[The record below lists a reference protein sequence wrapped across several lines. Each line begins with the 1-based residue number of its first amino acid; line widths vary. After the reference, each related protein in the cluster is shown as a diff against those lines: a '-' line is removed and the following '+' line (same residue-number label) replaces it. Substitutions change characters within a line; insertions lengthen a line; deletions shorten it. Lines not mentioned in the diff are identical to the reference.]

1 MSLLERPTAP
11 IAELDLSGASRVWW
25 NLHPPTL
32 YEHAIRRDEGHIAEG
47 GALVVDTG
55 RHTGRSPNDK
65 FIVREPDSAGEVW
78 WGAVN
83 KPFDAARFAR
93 LLARM
98 QGFLAGREL
107 WVQDCVA
114 GADTAYSMPIR
125 VVTTSAWQSLFA
137 RTMFIPQTSAN
148 DPEGQPEFTILSAP
162 EFRADPARDGTRS
175 DVFVIISFAQRL
187 VLIGGTHYAGEIKK
201 AVFTLLNYLLPQRG
215 VLSMHASVNVG
226 AGGDA
231 AVFFGLSGT
240 GKTTLSADP
249 ERRLIG
255 DDEHGWS
262 ARGVF
267 NVEGGCYAKVIRL
280 SAAAEPEIFATT
292 RRFGTLLEN
301 VALDPNTR
309 ELDLDDDGRTE
320 NTRAVYPLSY
330 IANADLSGTCGHPRT
345 IVMLT
350 ADAFG
355 VLPPIS
361 RLSPEQAIYHFLSG
375 YTAKVAG
382 TERGVTEPEA
392 TFSTC
397 FAAPFL
403 VLPPATYAGM
413 LGDLIRAHDVR
424 VWLVNTGWSGGPP
437 GVGARMPI
445 AHTRAMVRAAL
456 AGALDDAPLARDPI
470 FGLQVPQRCPG
481 VPGEL
486 LNPRSTWPDAAAYD
500 RQALALAARFRENF
514 AQFADAVPAAVRE
527 AGPNTIRE

>member
-1 MSLLERPTAP
+1 MSLLERPAAP

-25 NLHPPTL
+25 NLHAPTL
-32 YEHAIRRDEGHIAEG
+32 YEHAIRRGEGRIASG
-47 GALVVDTG
+47 GPLVVDTG

-65 FIVREPDSAGEVW
+65 FVVHEPESAAEIW

-83 KPFDAARFAR
+83 KPFEAARFER
-93 LLARM
+93 LRARM

-114 GADTAYSMPIR
+114 GADAVYRMPIR

-137 RTMFIPQTSAN
+137 RTMFIPQTAAN
-148 DPEGQPEFTILSAP
+148 DAEGEPEFTILSAP

-226 AGGDA
+226 AAGDA

-262 ARGVF
+262 ERGVF
-267 NVEGGCYAKVIRL
+267 NVEGGCYAKAIRL
-280 SAAAEPEIFATT
+280 SQAAEPEIFATT

-301 VALDPNTR
+301 VAIDPNTR
-309 ELDLDDDGRTE
+309 ELDLDDDRRTE
-320 NTRAVYPLSY
+320 NTRAVYPLGF
-330 IANADLSGTCGHPRT
+330 IGNADLSGVCGHPRT

-361 RLSPEQAIYHFLSG
+361 RLSPEQAIFHFLSG

-397 FAAPFL
+397 FGAPFL
-403 VLPPATYAGM
+403 VLPPATYARM
-413 LGDLIRAHDVR
+413 LGDRIRAHNVR
-424 VWLVNTGWSGGPP
+424 VWLLNTGWTGGPY
-437 GVGARMPI
+437 GVGRRMPI

-456 AGALDDAPLARDPI
+456 SGALDDAPLAHDPI
-470 FGLQVPQRCPG
+470 FGLGVPQGCPG
-481 VPGEL
+481 VPAEL
-486 LNPRSTWPDAAAYD
+486 LDPRSTWADPDAYD
-500 RQALALAARFRENF
+500 RQARALAARFQENF
-514 AQFADAVPAAVRE
+514 AQYEPRM
-527 AGPNTIRE
+527 GR

>member
-1 MSLLERPTAP
+1 MSLIQRPTAP
-11 IAELDLSGASRVWW
+11 IAEIDLSGASRVWW
-25 NLHPPTL
+25 NLGAPAL
-32 YEHAIRRDEGHIAEG
+32 YEHSIRRGEGRIAAG
-47 GALVVDTG
+47 GPLVVDTG

-65 FIVREPDSAGEVW
+65 FIVREDDSADDIW
-78 WGAVN
+78 WGKVN
-83 KPFDAARFAR
+83 KPFDPARFER
-93 LLARM
+93 LFERM
-98 QGFLAGREL
+98 QHFLAGREL
-107 WVQDCVA
+107 WAQDCEA
-114 GADTAYSMPIR
+114 GADAAFRMPIR
-125 VVTTSAWQSLFA
+125 IVTTSAWQSLFA
-137 RTMFIPQTSAN
+137 RTMFIPQTGEN
-148 DPEGQPEFTILSAP
+148 DAEGEPEFTVLSAP

-175 DVFVIISFAQRL
+175 DVFVIISFAHRL

-201 AVFTLLNYLLPQRG
+201 AVFTLLNYLLPERG

-226 AGGDA
+226 AAGDT

-249 ERRLIG
+249 ERHLIG

-262 ARGVF
+262 DDGVF
-267 NVEGGCYAKVIRL
+267 NVEGGCYAKAIRL

-292 RRFGTLLEN
+292 QRFGTLLEN
-301 VALDPNTR
+301 VALDPDTR
-309 ELDLDDDGRTE
+309 QLDLDDERRTE
-320 NTRAVYPLSY
+320 NTRAVYPLSF
-330 IANADLSGTCGHPRT
+330 ITNADLSGKSGHPRT

-403 VLPPATYAGM
+403 VLPPTVYAQM
-413 LGDLIRAHDVR
+413 LGDRIRTHGVG
-424 VWLVNTGWSGGPP
+424 VWLVNTGWSGGPY
-437 GVGARMPI
+437 GVGQRMPI

-456 AGALDDAPLARDPI
+456 AGTLNDVALAPDPI
-470 FGLQVPQRCPG
+470 FGVGVPRSCPG
-481 VPGEL
+481 VPPEL
-486 LNPRSTWPDAAAYD
+486 LDPRATWADADAYD
-500 RQALALAARFRENF
+500 RQARALAARFAENF
-514 AQFADAVPAAVRE
+514 AQFADAVPEAVRA
-527 AGPNTIRE
+527 AGPKTT